1 MSYHSPKNQIEFARV
16 SYCSSSSSSSS
27 RVIGGATPKFLGGPN
42 LRPTTDVLQTIYGI

>member
-1 MSYHSPKNQIEFARV
+1 MSYHSTKNQIEIASV
-16 SYCSSSSSSSS
+16 SYCSSSSSSS